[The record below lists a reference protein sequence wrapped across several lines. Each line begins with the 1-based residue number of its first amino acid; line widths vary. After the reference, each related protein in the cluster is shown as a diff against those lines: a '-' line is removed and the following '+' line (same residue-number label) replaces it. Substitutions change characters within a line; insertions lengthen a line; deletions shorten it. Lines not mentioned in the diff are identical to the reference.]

1 MLSCSPIFHVK
12 FLALVQGIFS
22 IGTRYPRNS
31 WETLTVLYTLQKLSS
46 YYLVPPPPPPKV
58 SPCSLVPSAY
68 MFPCFSSIISLCSL
82 VPPKVSPCSIVPHPK
97 VSHVPLFLQLT
108 CSLFPYKLFRFVPL
122 VVPTLQNMPCSLET
136 SWRASLLS
144 YEECIVCGKRCYS
157 EHGNLGSPDCNLS
170 HWFFRI
176 LYFGNFT
183 LIWNLYMNKTRKNS
197 KI

>member
-46 YYLVPPPPPPKV
+46 YSLVPPPPP
-58 SPCSLVPSAY
+58 
-68 MFPCFSSIISLCSL
+68 
-82 VPPKVSPCSIVPHPK
+82 PHPK
-97 VSHVPLFLQLT
+97 VSHVPLFPQLT

-136 SWRASLLS
+136 SGRASLLS
-144 YEECIVCGKRCYS
+144 YTRNVLCVGSVAIVNMGIWDHQIAIYLIGFS
-157 EHGNLGSPDCNLS
+157 AFG
-170 HWFFRI
+170 I
-176 LYFGNFT
+176 LVI
-183 LIWNLYMNKTRKNS
+183 LL
-197 KI
+197 